1 MRLLS
6 FDVGIKNMAYC
17 FFDISGEHISVIDWN
32 VVDLMP
38 QNENNNYKCNVDV
51 LKKGSKKK
59 NIPDTKH
66 LCNNKAKFFKGTN
79 YFCDRH
85 AKNSKFLL
93 PLTKYKTSS
102 LNKMKVDSIKQLLT
116 SFDII
121 PGVNKKNMIEQLN
134 RHFENNMLEQIGKSK
149 HNASNIDLITI
160 GKNIKREFNKI
171 PFDNLDCVIIE
182 NQISPIANRMKSI
195 QGMLAQYFI
204 MRFDSIHVEFL
215 SSSNKLKGFSK
226 ENDNHDSHYKQH
238 KLDAVFHTKRLL
250 ENASF
255 KQWREHV
262 LTHKKI
268 DDLADAFLQ
277 GIWYLKTHNIINI
290 A

>member
-17 FFDISGEHISVIDWN
+17 FFDISGEHMSILDWN

-38 QNENNNYKCNVDV
+38 QNEKNNHKCNAEVI
-51 LKKGSKKK
+51 KKGSKKK

-66 LCNNKAKFFKGTN
+66 CCNNKAKFFKDTD

-85 AKNSKFLL
+85 AKNSKFIL
-93 PLTKYKTSS
+93 PLTKYKTTS
-102 LNKMKVDSIKQLLT
+102 LNKMKVDAIKQTLV
-116 SFDII
+116 SFDIT
-121 PGVNKKNMIEQLN
+121 PGTNKKNMIEQLN
-134 RHFENNMLEQIGKSK
+134 KHFENNMLQQIGKSK

-160 GKNIKREFNKI
+160 GKNIKTEFNKI
-171 PFDNLDCVIIE
+171 LFDNLDCVIIE

-204 MRFDSIHVEFL
+204 MRFDTICVEFL
-215 SSSNKLKGFSK
+215 SSSNKLKGFAK
-226 ENDNHDSHYKQH
+226 ENDTQDSQYKQH
-238 KLDAVFHTKRLL
+238 KMDAVFHTKRIL
-250 ENASF
+250 ENPSF
-255 KQWREHV
+255 DKWREHV

-277 GIWYLKTHNIINI
+277 GLWYLNKYNIINI